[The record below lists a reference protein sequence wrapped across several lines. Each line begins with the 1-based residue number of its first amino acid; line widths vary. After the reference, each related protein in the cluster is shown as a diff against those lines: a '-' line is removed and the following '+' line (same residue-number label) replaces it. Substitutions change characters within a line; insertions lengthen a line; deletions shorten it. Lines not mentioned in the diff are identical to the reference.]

1 MIDNLASIA
10 KSADILANH
19 FQTEKH
25 EYASVEELALKK
37 QILVEKYKKNDLS
50 ESEKASLYQAI
61 KKIDAEIQKRQNGV

>member
-25 EYASVEELALKK
+25 EYASVEELVLKK
-37 QILVEKYKKNDLS
+37 RILVEKYKKNNLS
-50 ESEKASLYQAI
+50 ETEKASLYQAI
-61 KKIDAEIQKRQNGV
+61 KQIDAEIQKRQNGV